1 MFGATNAS
9 DAENFIKCAGRQ
21 SQQFI
26 FVGVNYRVGGCGF
39 LGGAEVLK
47 DNSTNLGLR
56 DQRMDLE
63 WVADNIAYFGGDPD
77 RVTIWGQSA
86 GSISVF
92 DRMALYGGS
101 ANYSG
106 KLLFRGAITN
116 SGDDELLMD
125 TVWPQWTPDSKGMV
139 WTTLSGNWGIKDDF
153 RDDSY
158 EFMKNNTKALYF

>member
-1 MFGATNAS
+1 MASPMQSLRLMALVYDRDSDTRTVAKRPDQRPARLSHRQRPKGTCANDRLPVRFYIFGGGFMFGATNAS

-63 WVADNIAYFGGDPD
+63 WVADNIAYYCKWRNTISLN
-77 RVTIWGQSA
+77 RV
-86 GSISVF
+86 
-92 DRMALYGGS
+92 
-101 ANYSG
+101 
-106 KLLFRGAITN
+106 
-116 SGDDELLMD
+116 
-125 TVWPQWTPDSKGMV
+125 
-139 WTTLSGNWGIKDDF
+139 
-153 RDDSY
+153 
-158 EFMKNNTKALYF
+158 